1 MNNYCSQCVSY
12 HLVSQPFGSVREI
25 DHSAVGKSSLF
36 YEAAHYPVVAVG
48 VDAEVAADR
57 KGIFNDPSEHAVA
70 LGGAGDAVD
79 DVVG

>member
-1 MNNYCSQCVSY
+1 MIGE
-12 HLVSQPFGSVREI
+12 PFRSVGQN
-25 DHSAVGKSSLF
+25 DHAAVGESSLF

-48 VDAEVAADR
+48 VEAEVAADR

-70 LGGAGDAVD
+70 FGGAVDAVD

>member
-1 MNNYCSQCVSY
+1 MRKQNLTTY
-12 HLVSQPFGSVREI
+12 HRT
-25 DHSAVGKSSLF
+25 AVGEAGLL

-57 KGIFNDPSEHAVA
+57 KGIFNDPPEHAVA